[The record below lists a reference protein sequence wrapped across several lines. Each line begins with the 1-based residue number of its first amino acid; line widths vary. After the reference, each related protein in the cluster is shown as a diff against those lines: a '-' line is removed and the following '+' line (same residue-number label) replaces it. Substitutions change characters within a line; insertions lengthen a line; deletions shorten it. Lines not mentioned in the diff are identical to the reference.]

1 MQVLEIHKKLEE
13 ETHNMQKVPLK
24 DKEVAVLKEMC
35 NVGVQL
41 IMLLCNNKISVWHA
55 LIPFFFLW
63 KVVWRKLSNDD
74 PSSDKTTESHA
85 LTNSCTEDIIYEDL
99 L

>member
-1 MQVLEIHKKLEE
+1 MEGDLSLTNINRAMQVLEIHTKLEE

-41 IMLLCNNKISVWHA
+41 IMLLCNNKTSV
-55 LIPFFFLW
+55 
-63 KVVWRKLSNDD
+63 
-74 PSSDKTTESHA
+74 
-85 LTNSCTEDIIYEDL
+85 
-99 L
+99 